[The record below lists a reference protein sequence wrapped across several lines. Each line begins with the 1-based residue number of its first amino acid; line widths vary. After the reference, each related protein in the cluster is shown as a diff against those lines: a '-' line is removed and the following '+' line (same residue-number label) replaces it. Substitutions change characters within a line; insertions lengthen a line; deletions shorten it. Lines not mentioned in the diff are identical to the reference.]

1 MKILPTESGIKL
13 RLEANK
19 LGHCAVY
26 EEELRRAW
34 PDEENRKTKIEHFAK
49 EHGFRLA
56 YYRDGFC
63 AIFEELQ
70 PNRE

>member
-1 MKILPTESGIKL
+1 MKNLAHRIRHQL

-34 PDEENRKTKIEHFAK
+34 PDEKNRKTKIEQFAK
-49 EHGFRLA
+49 EHGFWLA
-56 YYRDGFC
+56 YYRDGSC
-63 AIFEELQ
+63 AIFEQLA
-70 PNRE
+70 PIRE